1 VSFGKHTYTE
11 KREKE
16 KSVRGQLA
24 LEMEN
29 EEGPKEKEGGNRA
42 RALRAGEGL
51 RRRGHLWTC
60 SISES

>member
-1 VSFGKHTYTE
+1 MEKELARE

-29 EEGPKEKEGGNRA
+29 AEGSKEKEEGNMVKNIRGWGGTQ
-42 RALRAGEGL
+42 
-51 RRRGHLWTC
+51 RGGSFMDL
-60 SISES
+60 IIQ

>member
-1 VSFGKHTYTE
+1 MEKELARE

-29 EEGPKEKEGGNRA
+29 AEGSKEKEEGNRVKNI
-42 RALRAGEGL
+42 
-51 RRRGHLWTC
+51 RGWGGTQRGGSFMDL
-60 SISES
+60 IIQ